1 MNKIFTPEILV
12 FVFVIAAL
20 FFPKVN
26 ARKYFFRYEYFFTL
40 RCFIFGVFF
49 CIVTKFFLFSV
60 DFGNPYK

>member
-1 MNKIFTPEILV
+1 MKYFTPEVLV

-20 FFPKVN
+20 FFSKVN